1 MFSLTRVFRSGKIGY
16 QSSHIKSAVPSL
28 NEMTEQAKKQWQ
40 LAQAYFENV
49 KDPELVDLAI
59 NNLEAAEKRYN
70 YLLRQIREQ

>member
-1 MFSLTRVFRSGKIGY
+1 MFSLTRVFRSGKFGC
-16 QSSHIKSAVPSL
+16 QSSHIKTAVPSL

-59 NNLEAAEKRYN
+59 NNLEAAERRYN